1 MYVYQLKGF
10 FIKGQEDK
18 VYKLKKILYGLK
30 QTLRIWYNRLHL
42 YLSENKFE
50 MSENELTLYI
60 KKEGK

>member
-30 QTLRIWYNRLHL
+30 QTLRVWYNRLHL

>member
-10 FIKGQEDK
+10 VIKGQEDK

>member
-10 FIKGQEDK
+10 VIKGQEDK

-30 QTLRIWYNRLHL
+30 QTLRVWYNRLHL